1 MGLKNWIVKKAIG
14 WAKPSIKEAVSV
26 ENVAG
31 IMCGGIDWAAKKT
44 LNKVSD
50 ERLTECAQGCTV
62 AAGVFAAVAEA
73 VQPFSENG
81 REMGPEE
88 RENIRAQLTTAV
100 ELIVTQ
106 EELDKIVDALLDHVI
121 EKLG

>member
-1 MGLKNWIVKKAIG
+1 MGLKSWIIKKAIG

-26 ENVAG
+26 ETIAG

-50 ERLTECAQGCTV
+50 ERLTECAQGCAV
-62 AAGVFAAVAEA
+62 ASGVFSAVAEA

-81 REMGPEE
+81 REMGPKE
-88 RENIRAQLTTAV
+88 RANIQAQLTTAV

-106 EELDKIVDALLDHVI
+106 EELDKIVDTLLNHVI
-121 EKLG
+121 AKLG

>member
-1 MGLKNWIVKKAIG
+1 MGLKSWIIKKAIG

-26 ENVAG
+26 ETIAG

-50 ERLTECAQGCTV
+50 ERLTECAQGCAV
-62 AAGVFAAVAEA
+62 ASGVFSAVAEA
-73 VQPFSENG
+73 VQPFSKNG
-81 REMGPEE
+81 REMGPKE
-88 RENIRAQLTTAV
+88 RANIQAQLTTAV

-106 EELDKIVDALLDHVI
+106 EELDKIVDTLLNHVI
-121 EKLG
+121 AKLG